1 MIRPL
6 NIFSKSWLS
15 YNLMSFSRPSDG
27 RRSVALVVFIGG
39 VTSGELSALRFLSSQ
54 VCWDMENIIF
64 NHLVDHLP
72 YFLKCSTMLL
82 YIFHHPSIHLSIHPS
97 IHPFRIHIYYQVFL
111 IAGRNG
117 SWLHC
122 CNHQSCEWQYIA
134 WDTFGHHCQKLMRN
148 CINFSQQYPEICCWV
163 EFLVFFLM

>member
-72 YFLKCSTMLL
+72 YFLKCSTNALVYL
-82 YIFHHPSIHLSIHPS
+82 SSSIHSFIHPS
-97 IHPFRIHIYYQVFL
+97 IHPSIP
-111 IAGRNG
+111 
-117 SWLHC
+117 
-122 CNHQSCEWQYIA
+122 EYIFI
-134 WDTFGHHCQKLMRN
+134 TK
-148 CINFSQQYPEICCWV
+148 SS
-163 EFLVFFLM
+163 